1 MQTHALRLQPYQD
14 LKVALDTWASDQA
27 IEAACVLTCVGSLRR
42 AVLRFADQDRA
53 TELAGKFEIVSLTG
67 TLSQYG
73 SHYHLCLADSQG
85 RTVGGHLLAGCL
97 IYTTAEIVLGVL
109 PSLSFRRELDRATG
123 YKELVIVE
131 SAGAPCA
138 RRSARR

>member
-1 MQTHALRLQPYQD
+1 MQTHALRLHPNQD
-14 LKVALDTWASDQA
+14 LKVALDTWAGDQA

-42 AVLRFADQDRA
+42 TVLHFADQDQA
-53 TELAGKFEIVSLTG
+53 TELEGKFEIVSLTG

-73 SHYHLCLADSQG
+73 SHYHLSLAGSQG

-109 PSLSFRRELDRATG
+109 PGLSFRRELDSATG

-131 SAGAPCA
+131 SDGQD
-138 RRSARR
+138 